1 MTLGKRAFA
10 LIFPVVLTGY
20 VLAAALLYMSQSAS
34 IMGLEQARLRQQL
47 GLLGA
52 AFQNEVTQN
61 KSLIY
66 SLVEGGAVRLFVKEA
81 DPGYRSTAIGA
92 QLQDSI
98 TSLSDDPTRFVS
110 MVIIRAPATVEYYYE
125 NSEDPFATIPPAQVD
140 HARKLIDS
148 PKLSDWSYIEREGS
162 DPLIVHSEFLDPLT
176 FKRPLSSAKAGSI
189 LIQTAARP
197 RAFLAMK
204 NILEREYAA
213 TLEISTQPLTAMS
226 ALSAT
231 VRLGP
236 ALHARLTP
244 QPGHLTERLF
254 NLQLLLAAGAVGLS
268 LFTIGIVHVLVR
280 RFITNPVARLDRQLT
295 EVMSG
300 ERSEIAA
307 TSEAGEI
314 GRLSANMKQ
323 LHDNAVASLGL
334 VQSASWTDTLTGI
347 SNREHFNVR
356 SMQILDEAR
365 ASGASCTLLFID
377 VDNFKFVNDKHGH
390 KVGDELLKSLA
401 SRIRSIVA
409 DITATHGLPEPLVAR
424 LSGDEFAIMVQSRP
438 GDGTVAAIAAA
449 ILELFGDGF
458 EMLEKSFPVTASIG
472 IAVFPEDAASL
483 PELLAHADAAMYQAK
498 AQGKNG
504 SARYSR
510 SLHAIRTRRQ
520 RIEEELRVMN
530 PDDEMHLVYMPIV
543 DGRGKV
549 IACEALLRWTS
560 PVLGRVT
567 PDEFIPIAETTGLF
581 SKIDSWVIDKA
592 MAGCDRIKQL
602 FGPDTVLCINISSA
616 ELYTRSIADRFCDGL
631 ARYGID
637 ARSIEI
643 ELTETFAVK
652 LGDQSQRNIEALRA
666 KGFRISIDDF
676 GAGYTSVQQLIDY
689 PAETIKLDRTLVES
703 LTGSAALSTLR
714 ALIALCHARDMR
726 VVAEGVDTPEKISLL
741 AAAGCDFY
749 QGYLIT
755 QPLTAEDL
763 GIWAMQRVMKQ
774 ARRDTQDGGEPSRS
788 HRAHQA

>member
-1 MTLGKRAFA
+1 MTLGKRAFL
-10 LIFPVVLTGY
+10 LIFPVVLAGY
-20 VLAAALLYMSQSAS
+20 VLAAALLYLTQSAS
-34 IMGLEQARLRQQL
+34 IVGLEQARLRQQL
-47 GLLGA
+47 GLLAA
-52 AFQNEVTQN
+52 AFQNELTQN

-81 DPGYRSTAIGA
+81 DPDYRSTAIGA
-92 QLQDSI
+92 QLQQSI
-98 TSLSDDPTRFVS
+98 TSLSDDATRFMS
-110 MVIIRAPATVEYYYE
+110 MAIIRGPGKVEYYYE
-125 NSEDPFATIPPAQVD
+125 NSQDPFASIPSEQLD
-140 HARKLIDS
+140 HARKLVDS
-148 PKLSDWSYIEREGS
+148 PKLSDWAYIEREGA

-189 LIQTAARP
+189 LIQTATHP
-197 RAFLAMK
+197 RAFQGIKAS
-204 NILEREYAA
+204 LEREYEVP
-213 TLEISTQPLTAMS
+213 LEISTQPLA
-226 ALSAT
+226 AEGDLGAT

-236 ALHARLTP
+236 ALYARLTAE
-244 QPGHLTERLF
+244 PGHLAPRLL
-254 NLQLLLAAGAVGLS
+254 NLQLLLAAGAIGLS
-268 LFTIGIVHVLVR
+268 LFTIGIVHILVR
-280 RFITNPVARLDRQLT
+280 RFITNPVARLDLQLT

-300 ERSEIAA
+300 ERSEIDA

-347 SNREHFNVR
+347 SNREHFNLR
-356 SMQILDEAR
+356 SVQILNEAQ
-365 ASGASCTLLFID
+365 AAGASCTLLFID

-390 KVGDELLKSLA
+390 KVGDELLKTVA
-401 SRIRSIVA
+401 AQMRTIVA
-409 DITATHGLPEPLVAR
+409 DITAAQGHPEPLVAR
-424 LSGDEFAIMVQSRP
+424 LSGDEFAIMVQSQP
-438 GDGTVAAIAAA
+438 GDGTVAAISTA
-449 ILELFGDGF
+449 ILELFADGF

-472 IAVFPEDAASL
+472 IAVFPDDAASL

-510 SLHAIRTRRQ
+510 SLHEMRTRRR

-592 MAGCDRIKQL
+592 MAGCGRIKEF

-631 ARYGID
+631 VRYGLD

-652 LGDQSQRNIEALRA
+652 LGDQSQRNIDALRA

-689 PAETIKLDRTLVES
+689 PAETIKLDRSLVES
-703 LTGSAALSTLR
+703 LTDAAALSTLR
-714 ALIALCHARDMR
+714 ALIALCHAREMR
-726 VVAEGVDTPEKISLL
+726 VVAEGVDTPAKISLL
-741 AAAGCDFY
+741 AAAGCDLY

-755 QPLTAEDL
+755 QPLTADDL
-763 GIWAMQRVMKQ
+763 GLWAMQRLMKEAQ
-774 ARRDTQDGGEPSRS
+774 REAQEGARRR
-788 HRAHQA
+788 RAQPA